1 MTRKKNLETGKKS
14 PSGCINL
21 GAALIFL
28 LFPAISSYTQT
39 PPSAGSAESGEK
51 AATEETSP
59 VPAVQ
64 ADAIRSLSEE
74 RRDIIKYGLESELN
88 DLLTVLRNEKNDEFI
103 DDFAQVLEK
112 GAGVKTV
119 QEIFSYFT
127 VMDSDRGVE
136 KAEKYLENYQE
147 ESRDVII
154 ATLRYLSNEKNHDFQ
169 EKVYPLLDSANA
181 QITNAAV
188 RYLGKRRNAESAGK
202 LLDLFEKEETSQSLR
217 GEIILALGELKD
229 PETVPFLTALL
240 EDEDEDMNLRRYAC
254 DSLGKI
260 GDGRAL
266 PAIRTALESQ
276 DNILRSYAISSLGYF
291 PGEEN
296 AAVLLSALRDS
307 FPRVRELAAQRLGD
321 MDYKD
326 AVSIL
331 IYRVRR
337 DPDKKVRQAAIAS
350 LAKIGTGEAVAFLQE
365 FFEGDKNPG
374 DLRSLAAEQLTD
386 LHPSAMKESAAKIM
400 DAEWT
405 RDRSPILDVIGRLVS
420 QKEYSGFDDLYKRML
435 EHSSFIIQIYGIRG
449 IQKNHISSL
458 KAEVE
463 ALSAEGR
470 HPQLRKNALSALES
484 L

>member
-1 MTRKKNLETGKKS
+1 MMRKKTLETGKKS
-14 PSGCINL
+14 PGGRINL
-21 GAALIFL
+21 SLALIFL
-28 LFPAISSYTQT
+28 LFPAISLYAQV
-39 PPSAGSAESGEK
+39 PPSAGSAESVENT
-51 AATEETSP
+51 ATEETP
-59 VPAVQ
+59 TVPAVQ
-64 ADAIRSLSEE
+64 TDAIRPLSEE

-88 DLLTVLRNEKNDEFI
+88 VLLAALCNEKNDEFI

-119 QEIFSYFT
+119 QEIFNYFT
-127 VMDSDRGVE
+127 IMDSDKGVE
-136 KAEKYLENYQE
+136 QAEKYLENYQE
-147 ESRDVII
+147 QSRDIII
-154 ATLRYLSNEKNHDFQ
+154 AALRYLSSEKNHGFQ
-169 EKVYPLLDSANA
+169 EKIFPLLDSANA
-181 QITNAAV
+181 QITTAAV
-188 RYLGKRRNAESAGK
+188 RYLGKRGNAESAGK
-202 LLDLFEKEETSQSLR
+202 LLELFEKEETSQTLR

-229 PETVPFLTALL
+229 PETVPFLKSLL
-240 EDEDEDMNLRRYAC
+240 EDEDEDTNLRRYAC

-260 GDGRAL
+260 GDEQAL
-266 PAIRTALESQ
+266 PAIRAALESP

-296 AAVLLSALRDS
+296 ATILLSALRDS

-321 MDYKD
+321 MEYKD

-331 IYRVRR
+331 IYRARR

-350 LAKIGTGEAVAFLQE
+350 LAKIGTGEAVSFLQE
-365 FFEGDKNPG
+365 FFESEKNPG
-374 DLRSLAAEQLTD
+374 DLRSFAAEKLTD

-400 DAEWT
+400 DVEWT
-405 RDRSPILDVIGRLVS
+405 RDSSPILDVIGRLVS

-435 EHSSFIIQIYGIRG
+435 GHQSFLIQIYAIRG